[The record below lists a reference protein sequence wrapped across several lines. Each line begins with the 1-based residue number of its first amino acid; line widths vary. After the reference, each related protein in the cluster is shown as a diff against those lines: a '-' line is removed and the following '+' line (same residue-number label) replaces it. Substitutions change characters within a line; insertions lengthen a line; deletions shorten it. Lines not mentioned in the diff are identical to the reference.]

1 MNLSELIRSR
11 RTVHNY
17 TKANV
22 DWSVVEQALEL
33 SLWAPNHKLS
43 FPWVYT
49 RVGAEARGH
58 ISTLSVE
65 LKSKKGELSEIKKQ
79 AIRDS
84 VLSPAHIISLG
95 IRKDADEHRRHEDYA
110 TLACSVQLVSLV
122 LWEKGIATKW
132 TTGGAWSHEKSY
144 VFLGLNPAEVQLEGA
159 LLIGHAEHMP
169 QAPARP
175 TLKDLLRSTK

>member
-1 MNLSELIRSR
+1 MNLADLVRSR

-22 DWSVVEQALEL
+22 DWGVVEQALEL

-49 RVGAEARGH
+49 RVGPEARGH
-58 ISTLSVE
+58 ISALSVE
-65 LKSKKGELSEIKKQ
+65 LKSKKGELSETKKQ

-84 VLSPAHIISLG
+84 VLNPAHIISLG

-110 TLACSVQLVSLV
+110 TLSCSVQIASLL

-144 VFLGLNPAEVQLEGA
+144 AILGLSSSEVQLEGA
-159 LLIGHAEHMP
+159 LLIGQADHMP
-169 QAPARP
+169 QAPPRP
-175 TLKDLLRSTK
+175 QLHELLRSTK